1 MFCSRKSSAAPD
13 APAFPPGRPAV
24 QGFFVDGEGPDR
36 IVNPQGRGLRI
47 PGNKEGAVLND
58 PKSSDQSLLDRVAAK
73 DSQALA
79 DLYDRYAPV
88 ALALAGRILG
98 DRSEAEDVLQVVF
111 TRVWTDAGRYDPSKG
126 SPTSWLLSWV
136 RNGAID
142 RLRRREALQRA
153 ALHSIDHAPAGHDD
167 SHGHDATAEERERL
181 KKAVASLPADQRQV
195 IELAYFEGLSQTQI
209 AQRLGEPLG
218 TVKTRV
224 RLGMNKLRQALP
236 VLSGEAH

>member
-1 MFCSRKSSAAPD
+1 
-13 APAFPPGRPAV
+13 
-24 QGFFVDGEGPDR
+24 
-36 IVNPQGRGLRI
+36 VNPLGPLARI
-47 PGNKEGAVLND
+47 PGAKEVAVLND
-58 PKSSDQSLLDRVAAK
+58 PKSSDQALLERVAAK

-111 TRVWTDAGRYDPSKG
+111 TRVWTDAARYDPAKG
-126 SPTSWLLSWV
+126 SPTSWVLSWV

-153 ALHSIDHAPAGHDD
+153 TLHSISHAPPGHDD
-167 SHGHDATAEERERL
+167 SHGHEASAEDKERL
-181 KKAVASLPADQRQV
+181 KQAVASLPADQRQV

-236 VLSGEAH
+236 ALSGEAH

>member
-1 MFCSRKSSAAPD
+1 
-13 APAFPPGRPAV
+13 
-24 QGFFVDGEGPDR
+24 
-36 IVNPQGRGLRI
+36 
-47 PGNKEGAVLND
+47 
-58 PKSSDQSLLDRVAAK
+58 VAGK

-111 TRVWTDAGRYDPSKG
+111 TRVWQEAGRYDATKG

-153 ALHSIDHAPAGHDD
+153 TLQAGDHAPAGHSDD
-167 SHGHDATAEERERL
+167 PHGHDASAEERERL
-181 KKAVASLPADQRQV
+181 AKAVASLPADQRQV
-195 IELAYFEGLSQTQI
+195 IEMAYFEGLSQTQI

-224 RLGMNKLRQALP
+224 RLGMNKLKQALP
-236 VLSGEAH
+236 ALSGETH

>member
-1 MFCSRKSSAAPD
+1 MTALPFSDSESAE
-13 APAFPPGRPAV
+13 PGAAYPRNQEVAS
-24 QGFFVDGEGPDR
+24 
-36 IVNPQGRGLRI
+36 
-47 PGNKEGAVLND
+47 LND
-58 PKSSDQSLLDRVAAK
+58 PKSSDQRLLERVAGK

-126 SPTSWLLSWV
+126 SPMSWLLSWV

-153 ALHSIDHAPAGHDD
+153 AHHSAERATSAHGESHDHDHDP
-167 SHGHDATAEERERL
+167 TAEERERL
-181 KKAVASLPADQRQV
+181 KKAVESLPADQRQV
-195 IELAYFEGLSQTQI
+195 IELAYFEGLSQSQI

-218 TVKTRV
+218 TVKTRT

>member
-1 MFCSRKSSAAPD
+1 MAR
-13 APAFPPGRPAV
+13 
-24 QGFFVDGEGPDR
+24 
-36 IVNPQGRGLRI
+36 
-47 PGNKEGAVLND
+47 
-58 PKSSDQSLLDRVAAK
+58 K

-79 DLYDRYAPV
+79 DLYDRYAAV

-111 TRVWTDAGRYDPSKG
+111 TRVWQDAGRYDATKG
-126 SPTSWLLSWV
+126 SPTSWILSWV

-153 ALHSIDHAPAGHDD
+153 TLQSIDHVPAGRENA
-167 SHGHDATAEERERL
+167 HGHDASVEERERL